1 MVLSN
6 KVKKKVKTM
15 ENTCTIVCSQC
26 GKKFEG
32 DEFGESHSFDAH
44 NCPNIP
50 MPKDGE
56 SWEDYKA
63 RCEAIN

>member
-1 MVLSN
+1 
-6 KVKKKVKTM
+6 M

-26 GKKFEG
+26 GIKFEG